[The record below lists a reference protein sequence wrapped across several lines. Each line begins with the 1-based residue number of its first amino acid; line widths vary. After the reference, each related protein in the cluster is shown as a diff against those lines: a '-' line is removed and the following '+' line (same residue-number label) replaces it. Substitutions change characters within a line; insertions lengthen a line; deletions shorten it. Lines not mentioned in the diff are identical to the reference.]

1 MDPSQDGGRARGTV
15 FIVDDDPTVCRALA
29 RFLRS
34 AGLSV
39 ETFASAEAFLARQPL
54 AEQGALILDVCMPS
68 TSGPEL
74 QAELVARG
82 TRLSIHF
89 MSALD
94 DDHVRESVLAAGA
107 RSWFTK
113 PVDGEELLARLE
125 ARLEAGGA
133 A

>member
-1 MDPSQDGGRARGTV
+1 MNPRNDSLSRPAV

-29 RFLRS
+29 RLLRS
-34 AGLSV
+34 AGHLV
-39 ETFASAEAFLARQPL
+39 ETFGSAQAFLARDPL
-54 AEQGALILDVCMPS
+54 PEHGTLILDVCMPG

-74 QAELVARG
+74 QAELCARG
-82 TRLSIHF
+82 SGLSIHF

-94 DDHVRESVLAAGA
+94 DAHVRDHVLAAGA

-113 PVDGEELLARLE
+113 PIDGEALLALLE
-125 ARLEAGGA
+125 HRLEAGGA

>member
-1 MDPSQDGGRARGTV
+1 MDPSLDGRRAHGTV

-34 AGLSV
+34 AGHAV
-39 ETFASAEAFLARQPL
+39 ETFGSAQAFLAREPL
-54 AEQGALILDVCMPS
+54 PEQGVLILDVCMPA

-82 TRLSIHF
+82 SRLAIHF

-94 DDHVRESVLAAGA
+94 DAHVRESVLAAGA
-107 RSWFTK
+107 HSWLTK
-113 PVDGEELLARLE
+113 PVDGEELLARL
-125 ARLEAGGA
+125 AGRLEAGGA